1 MRSARIERSA
11 ADTAR
16 RCALRNGIWL
26 VVLFVQSVAVTWLL
40 TLYPASAQNFSAT
53 QNAAIQNFPSVLKPT
68 DFVLNGSGKNLNRLP
83 ADGQTNPDLSH
94 WNLPVLHQAGQEIF
108 NVHMVTPGLLRGGQP
123 SLQGLTL
130 LKQAGVKT
138 IVNLRNEEILVNQEA
153 TQTRSM
159 GLNYVSIP
167 MDVFNRPSDAAVQQ
181 FLAVVCDPSN
191 QPVYV
196 HCLHGQDRTGTMCGI
211 YRLTQQGWPLDAAY
225 NEMVSYGFKPFLGQL
240 RQTVID
246 YAHRRPSQVH

>member
-1 MRSARIERSA
+1 V
-11 ADTAR
+11 
-16 RCALRNGIWL
+16 ALFL
-26 VVLFVQSVAVTWLL
+26 QSILITCLL
-40 TLYPASAQNFSAT
+40 TRFPASAQSFSASQT
-53 QNAAIQNFPSVLKPT
+53 AAIQNFPAVLKPT
-68 DFVLNGSGKNLNRLP
+68 DFALNGAAASLNKLP
-83 ADGQTNPDLSH
+83 SQVLPSPDLSR

-123 SLQGLTL
+123 SLQGFKL

-138 IVNLRNEEILVNQEA
+138 IVNLRNEETLVNQEA
-153 TQTRSM
+153 TQTRNM

-167 MDVFNRPSDAAVQQ
+167 LDVFNRPSDAAVQQ
-181 FLAVVCDPSN
+181 FLTVVCDPNN

-211 YRLTQQGWPLDAAY
+211 YRLTQQGWPLAATY

-246 YAHRRPSQVH
+246 YAHRSQQQIH